1 MYLTIEEIDH
11 LLIFIHDYSEGCKV
25 CRKTKEKL
33 EDAKKIHNWNIK
45 KWANNQIPTAL
56 PKSAE
61 QLLEDYTNLRKV
73 GR

>member
-33 EDAKKIHNWNIK
+33 EETKKLLVER
-45 KWANNQIPTAL
+45 AEL
-56 PKSAE
+56 PK
-61 QLLEDYTNLRKV
+61 DYVDKELWWSRLKEFHNTGEL
-73 GR
+73 